1 MKINERS
8 EYNFPYSDVR
18 RSDDLQNRF
27 THLKSIMKSTF
38 KKIIAYI
45 LKTEARLVVWK
56 YKPKIVAITGSV
68 GKTSTKDAV
77 YAVFSKL
84 AYVRKSEKSFNSEI
98 GLPLT
103 ILGCPNGWS
112 NPFAWFVNIMKGLWL
127 FIWPHKYPKWLVL
140 EVGIGKPNDMQD
152 VATWLKTDAVIMT
165 AIGETPV
172 HIEFFNS
179 RKHLVEEKSLLI
191 KTLKKEGVL
200 ILNADDQ
207 TVLDMKTNTKNV
219 TVTYGFKES
228 ADIFGSGDSIFYGAS
243 GLPAQAGL
251 PEGVIFRVDTEGA
264 SLPVV
269 IEGVFGR
276 NHVYASLAALALAFS
291 LKLNMLDAVHALLN
305 YDVPPGRMRLLN
317 GINEIL
323 IIDDTY
329 NSSPFACEF
338 ALKTLGEV
346 KNAGRKIAV
355 LGDML
360 ELGKH
365 TNEAHKN
372 IGKIARE
379 NLSDNCDV
387 LMVVGPRAQAIKE
400 GAIEAGMS
408 EEKIQEFSDSREAG
422 NFIKTFVQK
431 NDLILIK
438 GSQGMRMER
447 VVAAILLDQKNKEK
461 LLVRQDAEWLRKK

>member
-1 MKINERS
+1 MKTN
-8 EYNFPYSDVR
+8 
-18 RSDDLQNRF
+18 
-27 THLKSIMKSTF
+27 F
-38 KKIIAYI
+38 KKIVAYI

-77 YAVFSKL
+77 YAVFFKV

-103 ILGCPNGWS
+103 ILGCPNGWN
-112 NPFAWFVNIMKGLWL
+112 NPFVWFLNIWKGLWL
-127 FIWPHKYPKWLVL
+127 FIWPHKYPAWLVL
-140 EVGIGKPNDMQD
+140 EVGIGKPGDMYD
-152 VATWLKTDAVIMT
+152 VASWLKTDAVIMT
-165 AIGETPV
+165 TIGETPV

-179 RKHLVEEKSLLI
+179 RKHLVEEKSQLI
-191 KTLKKEGVL
+191 KTLKKPARPREGAGGDGVL
-200 ILNADDQ
+200 ILNADDE
-207 TVLDMKTNTKNV
+207 TVLDMKNNTKNI
-219 TVTYGFKES
+219 TVTYGFKEG
-228 ADIFGSGDSIFYGAS
+228 ADILGSGDSISYGAS

-251 PEGVIFRVDTEGA
+251 PEGIIFRVDVEGK

-291 LKLNMLDAVHALLN
+291 LKLNMLDAMHALKN
-305 YDVPPGRMRLLN
+305 YDVPPGRMRLLS
-317 GINEIL
+317 GINETL

-365 TNEAHKN
+365 TVEAHKN
-372 IGKIARE
+372 IGKIAKE
-379 NLSDNCDV
+379 NCDI
-387 LMVVGPRAQAIKE
+387 LIVVGPRSVAIKE
-400 GAIEAGMS
+400 GAVEAGMKTENIFES
-408 EEKIQEFSDSREAG
+408 LNSGEAG
-422 NFIKTFVQK
+422 NFIKSFIQK
-431 NDLILIK
+431 GDMLLVK

-447 VVAAILLDQKNKEK
+447 VVSAILLDQKNKEK
-461 LLVRQDAEWLRKK
+461 LLVRQDAEWLKKK